1 MLPAQD
7 TGHGHPDRRLALLA
21 YRPLSLAVGP
31 RHTESARVYRVG
43 IVLTLATGKSEGHL
57 AYRSQSDNPLQGT
70 TLGGSADDPRREG
83 TRTAPA
89 CHPARPGAGQC
100 QSGVPGSG
108 DLPRAVLPL
117 APPAGALRD
126 RRRASTSI
134 SGPPRPARR
143 TGPGDGAAGA
153 ERRGECGDVGREPH
167 RRLCR
172 ATLGPAHGSQY
183 RAAGAA
189 TRGLGDAAPAADGAR
204 APRGA

>member
-1 MLPAQD
+1 MV
-7 TGHGHPDRRLALLA
+7 RR
-21 YRPLSLAVGP
+21 RPLRWVPSL
-31 RHTESARVYRVG
+31 YRVG
-43 IVLTLATGKSEGHL
+43 IVLTLVTGKSEGHL

-89 CHPARPGAGQC
+89 CHPARSGAGQC

-143 TGPGDGAAGA
+143 TGPGDGAIGA
-153 ERRGECGDVGREPH
+153 ERRGECGDVGAGRIAAYVGRHWGLRVAPSTVQRAL
-167 RRLCR
+167 RR
-172 ATLGPAHGSQY
+172 
-183 RAAGAA
+183 AGLA
-189 TRGLGDAAPAADGAR
+189 
-204 APRGA
+204 

>member
-1 MLPAQD
+1 MGVKACITKCPLFLNTDPVVVNP
-7 TGHGHPDRRLALLA
+7 GYHLRPDGRRTRL
-21 YRPLSLAVGP
+21 
-31 RHTESARVYRVG
+31 YRVG
-43 IVLTLATGKSEGHL
+43 IVLTLVTGKSEGHL

-89 CHPARPGAGQC
+89 CHPARSGAGQC
-100 QSGVPGSG
+100 QPGMPGSG

-143 TGPGDGAAGA
+143 TGPGDGAIGA
-153 ERRGECGDVGREPH
+153 ERRGECGDVGRGTH

-172 ATLGPAHGSQY
+172 ATLGPA
-183 RAAGAA
+183 
-189 TRGLGDAAPAADGAR
+189 
-204 APRGA
+204 

>member
-117 APPAGALRD
+117 APPAR
-126 RRRASTSI
+126 SE
-134 SGPPRPARR
+134 
-143 TGPGDGAAGA
+143 
-153 ERRGECGDVGREPH
+153 ERRVGKECRD
-167 RRLCR
+167 
-172 ATLGPAHGSQY
+172 LGSPE
-183 RAAGAA
+183 
-189 TRGLGDAAPAADGAR
+189 
-204 APRGA
+204 

>member
-1 MLPAQD
+1 MTDGSTSAQSR
-7 TGHGHPDRRLALLA
+7 TWSWCGTECLVNRSPTRL
-21 YRPLSLAVGP
+21 
-31 RHTESARVYRVG
+31 YRVG
-43 IVLTLATGKSEGHL
+43 IVLTLVAGKSERHL

-117 APPAGALRD
+117 APSAGALRD
-126 RRRASTSI
+126 RRRASAPV

-153 ERRGECGDVGREPH
+153 EC
-167 RRLCR
+167 
-172 ATLGPAHGSQY
+172 
-183 RAAGAA
+183 
-189 TRGLGDAAPAADGAR
+189 
-204 APRGA
+204 PRG